1 MAVKVGIGLFT
12 GEVMPGSERT
22 FHREYREVIEMAC
35 LAETLGFESAWVSE
49 HHGAGDGYL
58 ASLLPMLSAIAART
72 SRIHLGTGVM
82 LTPFHD
88 PLRLAEDAAFVDQLS
103 GGRLI
108 LGLGLGWREEEFRM
122 FGVEQSER
130 LRRTT
135 ETVEILRRAWTG
147 ERFSFEGRHFAY
159 DRIQVTP
166 RPFLEAGVPIYI
178 GGMSDRAVERAGR
191 IGDGYIRTRSHWNT
205 WPEAVA
211 LAERGAR
218 AAGKDAAALGY
229 AQLQNAFPWDDAE
242 SGWELIRRGAAH
254 HLGVYAGWGAGS
266 DTPGTGVL
274 HRRDARGPAAL
285 HEPDRDAEGDRRPA
299 PPDDRTVPGPERVP
313 LHRAAPLSGDVVRDG
328 LARDRAV
335 RRAGPACAAGRVAP
349 GATARRSRC
358 GVRVWVRLRPT
369 RDASR

>member
-103 GGRLI
+103 GGRLV

-166 RPFLEAGVPIYI
+166 RPFREAGVPIYI
-178 GGMSDRAVERAGR
+178 GGMSDRAIERAGR

-205 WPEAVA
+205 WAEAVA
-211 LAERGAR
+211 LAEQGAR
-218 AAGKDAAALGY
+218 EAGKDAAALGY
-229 AQLQNAFPWDDAE
+229 VQLQNAFPWDDAE
-242 SGWELIRRGAAH
+242 SGWELIRGGAAH

-266 DTPGTGVL
+266 DTPGQGFFIGETPEDMLRFMNPTGT
-274 HRRDARGPAAL
+274 PKEIAAL
-285 HEPDRDAEGDRRPA
+285 LRPMIEPF
-299 PPDDRTVPGPERVP
+299 
-313 LHRAAPLSGDVVRDG
+313 
-328 LARDRAV
+328 RDR
-335 RRAGPACAAGRVAP
+335 
-349 GATARRSRC
+349 SEFHFI
-358 GVRVWVRLRPT
+358 VRLHYPGMSFDT
-369 RDASR
+369 ASRAIELFGEQVLPALQGA